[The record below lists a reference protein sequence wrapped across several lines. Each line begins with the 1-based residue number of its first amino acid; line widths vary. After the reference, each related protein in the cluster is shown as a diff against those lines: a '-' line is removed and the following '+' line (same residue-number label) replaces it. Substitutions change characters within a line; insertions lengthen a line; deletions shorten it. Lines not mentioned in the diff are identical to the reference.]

1 MKQLIKKIFELNDYI
16 EFIDDDA
23 DVLAKTLVLNFQQVL
38 DAIMN
43 KPVLVIN
50 QRARNYTPEY
60 LEIQQVDSDDILE
73 LADGSMHIT
82 GSIDFKE
89 EDDPFRL
96 IINTRNF
103 NIYDMGAYSMDDDEV
118 IMVEKGKAVKSIRV
132 ESIKN
137 GQSISTRYKFTFGEK
152 VE

>member
-1 MKQLIKKIFELNDYI
+1 MKEIVKQLFEAKDYI
-16 EFIDDDA
+16 EFVDDDA
-23 DVLAKTLVLNFQQVL
+23 DILVKNLVLNFKRVL
-38 DAIMN
+38 DAVMN

-103 NIYDMGAYSMDDDEV
+103 NIYDMDAYSMDDDEV